1 VTGCRTLGDLASRRA
16 APIVLHQFDAC
27 DLTLVTGIAL
37 RHTDNIGLAASD
49 RVGQMTAGPIEIVQ
63 MEAADAAPH
72 GGRVK

>member
-1 VTGCRTLGDLASRRA
+1 
-16 APIVLHQFDAC
+16 
-27 DLTLVTGIAL
+27 LTLVTEIAL

-49 RVGQMTAGPIEIVQ
+49 RAAQMTAGPIEIVQ